1 MLHRET
7 GFVCFSSRLEVGG
20 VQQQRPKLVLPNPV
34 SCIGKHTRR
43 DTLLSIP
50 SIIAGTSIFQAGR
63 GGVVYAEEVLDS
75 EETYSLPSYAA
86 KGPLE
91 GIRLPRLAH
100 TCTTCN
106 APADRCRIRINAWV
120 PKGGSHIGLDGRF
133 PLAVISPGFLITADQ
148 YSSYARR
155 LAEWGYV
162 AVVYDFVQ
170 QALDPSSDLACV
182 DLLEELLTWCGN
194 LNNPI
199 GSLCD
204 PNNILLIGHSR
215 GAKISS
221 LVASKDPRVKA
232 LYLID
237 PVDVT
242 VYTPL
247 SPEFPSA
254 ASALESSLNQQLP
267 VAIVGSGSGSD
278 CAPSESSYNVFYKAT
293 KGPTWQGI
301 VQSAGH
307 LQFLDARNSTAMG
320 LVCQAS
326 ASVTDGQVEDVAHA
340 MMIAWAESMMVRSIS
355 NDVSDRDK
363 IQKILVGR
371 DDGQVR
377 ALTVPGNRSR
387 KNVKRA
393 IVDTENSFSSI
404 SVDFMSKNLNEI

>member
-1 MLHRET
+1 
-7 GFVCFSSRLEVGG
+7 
-20 VQQQRPKLVLPNPV
+20 
-34 SCIGKHTRR
+34 
-43 DTLLSIP
+43 
-50 SIIAGTSIFQAGR
+50 
-63 GGVVYAEEVLDS
+63 
-75 EETYSLPSYAA
+75 
-86 KGPLE
+86 
-91 GIRLPRLAH
+91 
-100 TCTTCN
+100 
-106 APADRCRIRINAWV
+106 
-120 PKGGSHIGLDGRF
+120 
-133 PLAVISPGFLITADQ
+133 
-148 YSSYARR
+148 
-155 LAEWGYV
+155 
-162 AVVYDFVQ
+162 VYDFVQ

-204 PNNILLIGHSR
+204 PNNILLVGHSR

-221 LVASKDPRVKA
+221 LVASKDSRVKA

-254 ASALESSLNQQLP
+254 ASALESSSLNQQLP

-278 CAPSESSYNVFYKAT
+278 CAPSDSSYNVFYKAT

-326 ASVTDGQVEDVAHA
+326 ANVTDGQVEDVAHA
-340 MMIAWAESMMVRSIS
+340 MMIAWAESMMERSS
-355 NDVSDRDK
+355 CNDASDRDE
-363 IQKILVGR
+363 IQKILVCK

-377 ALTVPGNRSR
+377 ALSIPGNRGR

-393 IVDTENSFSSI
+393 IINTESSFSSI
-404 SVDFMSKNLNEI
+404 PVDFMSKNLNEI